1 MKIKLTPHKEG
12 EKMEGLLCLPCAH
25 NLPDEEDVKKTHP
38 GWELTACPV
47 CGRGCWLT
55 PRAHALLAAEAGIR
69 GMCTDCALRAGAKA
83 QGGGRP

>member
-55 PRAHALLAAEAGIR
+55 PRARALLAAEAGIR

-83 QGGGRP
+83 QGGGRQ